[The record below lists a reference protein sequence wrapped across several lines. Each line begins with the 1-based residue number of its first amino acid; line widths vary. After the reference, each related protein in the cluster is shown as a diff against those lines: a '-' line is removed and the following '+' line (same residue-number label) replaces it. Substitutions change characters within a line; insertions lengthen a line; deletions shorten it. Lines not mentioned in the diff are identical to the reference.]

1 MIFLEDKQVFK
12 LPEISDFHM
21 LIKSNLKNQE
31 YMRKNQ
37 SGSDH
42 KKKNTVTTTIL
53 NTPLYRLYA
62 ENNRFETLN
71 MIKPINFSQRKVFD
85 IELKTKQDSDYLE
98 VIKEYSKLMMK
109 RKKGYLDTVSENEKI
124 FNEKM

>member
-1 MIFLEDKQVFK
+1 MFK
-12 LPEISDFHM
+12 LPEISDFHI

-42 KKKNTVTTTIL
+42 KKKNTVSTTIL

-71 MIKPINFSQRKVFD
+71 MIKPINFSQRKVVEDVEGGHGVTTFARFYQH
-85 IELKTKQDSDYLE
+85 LVQA
-98 VIKEYSKLMMK
+98 
-109 RKKGYLDTVSENEKI
+109 
-124 FNEKM
+124 